1 MGHSAASKLMVMG
14 MHPYRTKLKMALMML
29 MCIAALLHVSLAA
42 HSQARATK
50 GSQQP
55 PPEATPEEIELGKQA
70 AKAFEAKEKL
80 VTDKGLLNRLDEIA
94 KKISSV
100 TERPKINYVVKVIDS
115 ATPNA
120 FTFPGGFVYVTKG
133 LIDMTESEHEIAAVL
148 AHEIAHNV
156 LRHALRALEEERK
169 WAPVVIA
176 AIIGATTSSSEL
188 ARQLPLIVASLIDA
202 VTLGYSR
209 KFEMEADIH
218 GFDYLL
224 KAGFNPV
231 GMLTVLEKLERIEA
245 FNYGGQTLWQAYN
258 ATHPGLRDRISW
270 VKQKLEKLGIP
281 IVRRGVVSGGKA
293 TVEVEKN
300 GKEVVGVV
308 KVRSITFC
316 KLASLSE
323 ECDGVKRAK
332 IAAEKLNRLL
342 DSGLKRHE
350 VHLWTD
356 GSKVA
361 IRARDEI
368 LVEVTEEDAKLCG
381 LTKQQLAEQ
390 WLKALTNIFIAE
402 QLLGG
407 N

>member
-1 MGHSAASKLMVMG
+1 
-14 MHPYRTKLKMALMML
+14 ML
-29 MCIAALLHVSLAA
+29 LCGADRKTVLVTLCTFALLFSAVTLNAHAA
-42 HSQARATK
+42 K

-70 AKAFEAKEKL
+70 VKVFEANEKL
-80 VTDKGLLNRLDEIA
+80 VADKGLLNKLNEIA

-100 TERPKINYVVKVIDS
+100 TERPKINYVIKVIDRPV
-115 ATPNA
+115 PNA

-133 LIDMTESEHEIAAVL
+133 LIDIMESDHEIAAVL

-169 WAPVVIA
+169 WAPIVIA
-176 AIIGATTSSSEL
+176 AIIGATTSSNEF
-188 ARQLPLIVASLIDA
+188 ARQLPLIVAGLIDA

-209 KFEMEADIH
+209 KFEMEADTH

-231 GMLTVLEKLERIEA
+231 GMLTILEKLERIEA
-245 FNYGGQTLWQAYN
+245 FTYGGQTPWQAYT

-270 VKQKLEKLGIP
+270 IKQKLNKLGIP

-293 TVEVEKN
+293 TVEEEKV
-300 GKEVVGVV
+300 GDKVVGVV
-308 KVRSITFC
+308 KVHSITLC
-316 KLASLSE
+316 RLASLSD
-323 ECDGVKRAK
+323 ECNGAKRAK
-332 IAAEKLNRLL
+332 IVAEKMNQLL

-350 VHLWTD
+350 VRLWTD

-361 IRARDEI
+361 IKARDEI
-368 LVEVTEEDAKLCG
+368 LVELTEEDAKLHG

-390 WLKALTNIFIAE
+390 WLKALTNIFLAE
-402 QLLGG
+402 QLAGSD
-407 N
+407 